1 MAGCMAALA
10 AAQGGARVLLVE
22 RWGFL
27 GGAATAG
34 AVGQFVGWETAAGR
48 RVIGGLG
55 AELVRR
61 LVAAGIADGH
71 GHFTMSTG
79 HRMDRVNYEP
89 EALKG
94 ALDDWMA
101 DRGVTVLFHAA
112 IAEVSRDGRAV
123 SAVRLLTRGGMLEVR
138 PRIVVDASGEL
149 DLMARAG
156 AAFLPLDPGETLQ
169 PATLMFRFGPVDF
182 AAFEAIPPAE
192 RAALARRGVE
202 SGALARAA
210 LHAARVPGTDDAWF
224 NITRVA
230 VDATDPFA
238 LSAAEAEGRRQAFRA
253 ARFLREEVPG
263 CGAGRLVAL
272 APQIGIR
279 ETRRIHGLH
288 VLTAGELRAGT
299 RFADTVALGA
309 YPIDIHPAQGAGLGF
324 EELGADHAYALPYR
338 SLVPAG
344 LDNALVAGRG
354 ISATHEANGAIRV
367 MPIAMA
373 LGQAAGSAA
382 ALLAAGNATAGALD
396 VAALRERLRADGAV
410 LDG

>member
-1 MAGCMAALA
+1 
-10 AAQGGARVLLVE
+10 
-22 RWGFL
+22 
-27 GGAATAG
+27 
-34 AVGQFVGWETAAGR
+34 
-48 RVIGGLG
+48 
-55 AELVRR
+55 
-61 LVAAGIADGH
+61 
-71 GHFTMSTG
+71 MSTG
-79 HRMDRVNYEP
+79 HRMDRVNYDP

-94 ALDDWMA
+94 ALDDWLA
-101 DRGVTVLFHAA
+101 EAGVTVLFHAA
-112 IAEVSRDGRAV
+112 IAEVSRVDCTV
-123 SAVRLLTRGGMLEVR
+123 EVVRVLTRGGMLEIR

-156 AAFLPLDPGETLQ
+156 AAFLPLDHGESLQ
-169 PATLMFRFGPVDF
+169 PATLMFRFGPLDW

-210 LHAARVPGTDDAWF
+210 LHAAPVPGSADAWW

-253 ARFLREEVPG
+253 ARFLREAVPG

-324 EELGADHAYALPYR
+324 EELGADHAYAMPYR
-338 SLVPAG
+338 SLVPVG

-382 ALLAAGNATAGALD
+382 ALLVRANVPSGALD
-396 VAALRERLRADGAV
+396 VAGLRARLRADGAV
-410 LDG
+410 LDE

>member
-10 AAQGGARVLLVE
+10 AARGGADTILVE

-34 AVGQFVGWETAAGR
+34 AVGQFVGFATRCGRQVIAG
-48 RVIGGLG
+48 L
-55 AELVRR
+55 AEELVRR

-79 HRMDRVNYEP
+79 HRMDRVNFDP

-94 ALDDWMA
+94 ALDDWMSEA
-101 DRGVTVLFHAA
+101 GVRVLLHAA
-112 IAEVSRDGRAV
+112 LADVERAGSAV
-123 SAVRLLTRGGMLEVR
+123 SSVRLLTRGGLLEIR

-149 DLMARAG
+149 DLIARAG
-156 AAFLPLDPGETLQ
+156 GDFLPLAAGEALQ
-169 PATLMFRFGPVDF
+169 PATLMFRFGPMDWD
-182 AAFEAIPPAE
+182 AFGAIPPTE
-192 RAALARRGVE
+192 RAALAQRGVE

-210 LHAARVPGTDDAWF
+210 LHAAPVPGSADAWF

-253 ARFLREEVPG
+253 ARYLRESVPG
-263 CGAGRLVAL
+263 CAEGKLVAL
-272 APQIGIR
+272 APQLGIR
-279 ETRRIHGLH
+279 ETRRVRGLH
-288 VLTAGELRAGT
+288 VLTAPELRAGV

-309 YPIDIHPAQGAGLGF
+309 YPIDIHPAAGPGLGF
-324 EELGADHAYALPYR
+324 EEFADHHAYAVPYR
-338 SLVPAG
+338 SLVPVS

-367 MPIAMA
+367 MPMAMA
-373 LGQAAGSAA
+373 LGQAAGTAAAMLAGANVAAA
-382 ALLAAGNATAGALD
+382 ALDA
-396 VAALRERLRADGAV
+396 AALRARLARDGAV
-410 LDG
+410 MDG

>member
-1 MAGCMAALA
+1 MAGCMAAIA
-10 AAQGGARVLLVE
+10 AARAGASTLLVE

-55 AELVRR
+55 EVLVRR
-61 LVAAGIADGH
+61 LVEAGIADGH

-89 EALKG
+89 EALKS

-101 DRGVTVLFHAA
+101 EAGVRVLLHAA
-112 IAEVSRDGRAV
+112 VADVVRSARSVE
-123 SAVRLLTRGGMLEVR
+123 AVRLLTRGGMLEVR
-138 PRIVVDASGEL
+138 PRVVVDCSGEL

-156 AAFLPLDPGETLQ
+156 AGFLPLDQDETLQ
-169 PATLMFRFGPVDF
+169 PATLMFRFGPLDWEV
-182 AAFEAIPPAE
+182 FEAIPAAE

-210 LHAARVPGTDDAWF
+210 LHAAPVPGSADAWF

-238 LSAAEAEGRRQAFRA
+238 LSEAEAEGRRQAFRA
-253 ARFLREEVPG
+253 ARYLRDSVPG
-263 CGAGRLVAL
+263 CADGRLVAL
-272 APQIGIR
+272 APQLGIR
-279 ETRRIHGLH
+279 ETRRVRGLH
-288 VLTAGELRAGT
+288 VLTADELRAGVS
-299 RFADTVALGA
+299 FEDTVALGA

-324 EELGADHAYALPYR
+324 EELGPDHAYAIPYR
-338 SLVPAG
+338 CLVPQA

-382 ALLAAGNATAGALD
+382 AMLATGNVPAAGLDVGALRTALRAEGALLA
-396 VAALRERLRADGAV
+396 
-410 LDG
+410 